1 MDRNDS
7 WKFQAAESKGLPCGM
22 FVEKLPFFLV
32 KILRNGRIARSRGVE
47 GKRDGR
53 CYPLNF
59 CHTSLSKLDPEW
71 EPGLESHIPGR
82 GGKWF
87 CCRGYCLGM
96 WAASECRVGL
106 GAFPALGE
114 KDTLVKEKWFRLQ
127 RSERLWVG
135 PTGGGTR
142 TWEYWC
148 HLQPRLDHHFP
159 AQSNF
164 FVTFFL
170 PCAEMSILHVLKPGS
185 N

>member
-1 MDRNDS
+1 MISESFRQQNQKVCPVACL
-7 WKFQAAESKGLPCGM
+7 WKIN
-22 FVEKLPFFLV
+22 PFFSEDPQEWQNCTKLW
-32 KILRNGRIARSRGVE
+32 RGRE
-47 GKRDGR
+47 GKRNGR

-106 GAFPALGE
+106 GAFPAQGE

-148 HLQPRLDHHFP
+148 HLQPSLDHHFP

-170 PCAEMSILHVLKPGS
+170 PCAGMSILHVLKPGS